1 MSASVVVLL
10 MLAFVAFVILP
21 IIVGCVEFYLANKN
35 LKYGLNF
42 AFGTLAVSVV
52 PFGPFYSLYLSPV
65 AFVVYLCVRSIKR
78 KPKEIQV

>member
-1 MSASVVVLL
+1 MLASVILL

-35 LKYGLNF
+35 LKYGLIF
-42 AFGTLAVSVV
+42 AFGTLAVSVA
-52 PFGPFYSLYLSPV
+52 PFGPFYSLHLSLV